1 MPRYRGTS
9 EAAASLVGQLLL
21 LIAQGH
27 ETSASLA
34 SRLGISSRQV
44 NRYIRQLINSGWQ
57 ISRMGT
63 PTKGAYWFE
72 LESPRV
78 TLPDEHSTKR
88 LNIGPK
94 QGPSFF
100 AQ

>member
-21 LIAQGH
+21 FIAQGK

-44 NRYIRQLINSGWQ
+44 NRYVRQLIDSGWQ
-57 ISRMGT
+57 ISRAGA
-63 PTKGAYWFE
+63 PTKGDYWFE
-72 LESPRV
+72 LRSPRV
-78 TLPDEHSTKR
+78 TLTEKHREPVE
-88 LNIGPK
+88 
-94 QGPSFF
+94 
-100 AQ
+100 